1 MVKVEP
7 GSERKNIV
15 PICSNDIQ
23 WLVQRFA
30 SGQLMINPIIGF
42 ESVIISP
49 GAGQIILTNLR
60 YKPHINK
67 RVLAG
72 HERSPPWT
80 KSFSTPRGSCRSDVF
95 DPKDR
100 QMQRPRVPNGRTK

>member
-1 MVKVEP
+1 MDIFINFRSQVKTPSFLYQHFGEAPIDHQLGLSMVKVEP

-42 ESVIISP
+42 ESV
-49 GAGQIILTNLR
+49 Q
-60 YKPHINK
+60 
-67 RVLAG
+67 VQV
-72 HERSPPWT
+72 
-80 KSFSTPRGSCRSDVF
+80 KSY
-95 DPKDR
+95 
-100 QMQRPRVPNGRTK
+100 

>member
-42 ESVIISP
+42 ESV
-49 GAGQIILTNLR
+49 Q
-60 YKPHINK
+60 
-67 RVLAG
+67 VQV
-72 HERSPPWT
+72 
-80 KSFSTPRGSCRSDVF
+80 KSY
-95 DPKDR
+95 
-100 QMQRPRVPNGRTK
+100 

>member
-1 MVKVEP
+1 MWKTPSFLYQHFGEAPIDHLGLSMVKVEP

-42 ESVIISP
+42 ESV
-49 GAGQIILTNLR
+49 Q
-60 YKPHINK
+60 
-67 RVLAG
+67 VQV
-72 HERSPPWT
+72 
-80 KSFSTPRGSCRSDVF
+80 KSY
-95 DPKDR
+95 
-100 QMQRPRVPNGRTK
+100 

>member
-1 MVKVEP
+1 MAC
-7 GSERKNIV
+7 SA
-15 PICSNDIQ
+15 ICFWAAYDKSNHRI
-23 WLVQRFA
+23 R
-30 SGQLMINPIIGF
+30 
-42 ESVIISP
+42 ISP

-80 KSFSTPRGSCRSDVF
+80 KTQQTKLSKSFLTPRGSCRSDVF